1 LRAVPGWV
9 ASAVAVMATLAVACI
24 GLQLFGMLFY
34 APKGWTIVPPIATLA
49 MFVVAIARPRTIWLI
64 LAWLLAALTVWSYV
78 IDSRYWLATLPEDGW
93 DMYVVRLLPTLLF
106 LFCFMAI
113 NIRWWKARAGIQEA
127 RTP

>member
-1 LRAVPGWV
+1 
-9 ASAVAVMATLAVACI
+9 MATLAVACI

-34 APKGWTIVPPIATLA
+34 APKGWTIVPPFATLV

-78 IDSRYWLATLPEDGW
+78 TDRRYWLATLPEDGW
-93 DMYVVRLLPTLLF
+93 DMHVVRLLPTLLL
-106 LFCFMAI
+106 LFSFMAI